1 MFIINSSARRNP
13 AEGYAAATTDLVR
26 QSDMAFASICQWPGY
41 AKTPLMKLE
50 TVAAEVGVGCVLYK
64 DEASRF
70 GLGSFKAL
78 GGAYAVYRLVCEVL
92 ENKGVEAARITVNDL
107 LQKRYASIIGD
118 LTVTSATAGNHGRSV
133 AWGARMFGC
142 KSVIF
147 IHEGVSDD
155 RAKAIAQYGAEVRRV
170 RGDYDESVRVA
181 ASTATEQGWQ
191 VVSDT
196 SYPGYTHI
204 PAWVMQGYTV
214 LFGEIDSELSEP
226 PTHVFVQG
234 GVGGLAASVA
244 AWYAVRLGEH
254 RPVTVVVEP
263 DDAACLYQSVRQGQ
277 LQSANGG
284 LKTMM
289 LGMACGEPSLLAW
302 NILVETADAV
312 ITISDTDAIDAM
324 RTLNRCAPNGQPIV
338 AGECAGAGLAALKR
352 VKAGPELAAELKLTE
367 SSRVLLI
374 GTEGATDPA
383 AWEAIM
389 GFALP
394 RPGPHG

>member
-1 MFIINSSARRNP
+1 MAREANVAR
-13 AEGYAAATTDLVR
+13 AAI
-26 QSDMAFASICQWPGY
+26 SQWPGY
-41 AKTPLMKLE
+41 APTPLLDLDR
-50 TVAAEVGVGCVLYK
+50 VAAELGVERVLYK

-92 ENKGVEAARITVNDL
+92 QDQGVVAADITVGNL
-107 LQKRYASIIGD
+107 LKGHYASIISG

-133 AWGARMFGC
+133 AWGASMFGC

-147 IHEGVSDD
+147 IHAGVSED
-155 RAKAIAQYGAEVRRV
+155 RANAIARYGAEVKRV
-170 RGDYDESVRVA
+170 HGDYDESVRVA
-181 ASTATEQGWQ
+181 AATAADQGWH

-244 AWYAVRLGEH
+244 AWYAARLGED

-263 DDAACLYQSVRQGQ
+263 DDAACLYQSVLHGQ
-277 LQSANGG
+277 LQSARGQLN
-284 LKTMM
+284 TMM

-302 NILVETADAV
+302 DILHVTVDAV
-312 ITISDTDAIDAM
+312 ITITDHAAIDAM
-324 RTLNRCAPNGQPIV
+324 RTLNRSTPDGNTIV
-338 AGECAGAGLAALKR
+338 AGECAGAGLAALKLAMEDPHL
-352 VKAGPELAAELKLTE
+352 AGELQLTG

-383 AWEAIM
+383 AWQSIM
-389 GFALP
+389 GFAPP
-394 RPGPHG
+394 RPAYRG